1 MVTRTEGAQCAGRQ
15 CSRQVPR
22 RQTGRPGR
30 YCGAL
35 CRQAAYR
42 ERVRLAEQAERR
54 ARELAAAQANASRL
68 WPQLEMASLDVS
80 ETAAAVVSYAAV
92 EDEADRGALAW
103 KLRQLREEVA
113 RLEQAALG
121 YRQAAEL
128 AESLTAGT
136 AAR

>member
-1 MVTRTEGAQCAGRQ
+1 MTTRTEGARCAGPQ
-15 CSRQVPR
+15 CSRPVPH

-42 ERVRLAEQAERR
+42 ERVRLAEQAERH
-54 ARELAAAQANASRL
+54 APELAEAQATAARL
-68 WPQLEMASLDVS
+68 WPQLEIASLDVS
-80 ETAAAVVSYAAV
+80 ETAAAIVSYAAV

-103 KLRQLREEVA
+103 KLGQLRDEVA
-113 RLEQAALG
+113 RLERLALG

-128 AESLTAGT
+128 AEVLTAGT
-136 AAR
+136 AAP